1 MIAVRRIAAAAVLA
15 ALAGIS
21 APSAY
26 AASAATDDAPFL
38 KAIHQGNLA
47 EIAAGQS
54 ARKNATAACVK
65 TVGATLVRDH
75 RKLDV
80 GVKALA
86 KKLDVTLPSSPSAAQ
101 EKTMTALQGQVGT
114 SAYNTTWLKTEAK
127 SHEETLA
134 LIDRE
139 VSKGGNAEVKAAA
152 KAARP
157 VVARHLKLIRACE
170 ARVTPS

>member
-1 MIAVRRIAAAAVLA
+1 MIAVRRIAAATMLA
-15 ALAGIS
+15 ALAGLS

-26 AASAATDDAPFL
+26 AAASAVDDAPFL

-65 TVGATLVRDH
+65 SVGVTLVRDH

-86 KKLDVTLPSSPSAAQ
+86 AKLHVPLSASPSAAQ
-101 EKTMTALQGQVGT
+101 ERAMTAMQASVGT
-114 SAYNTTWLKTEAK
+114 SAYDTDWLTAEAK
-127 SHEETLA
+127 SHEDTLA
-134 LIDRE
+134 LIDGE
-139 VSKGGNAEVKAAA
+139 VAKGGNAEVKAAA
-152 KAARP
+152 RGARP
-157 VVARHLKLIRACE
+157 VVAKHLELIRACE
-170 ARVTPS
+170 ARVKQS

>member
-1 MIAVRRIAAAAVLA
+1 MIAVRRIAAATMLA

-21 APSAY
+21 APSAH
-26 AASAATDDAPFL
+26 AAAPATDDAPFL

-47 EIAAGQS
+47 EIAAGLS

-65 TVGATLVRDH
+65 TVGAVLVRDH

-80 GVKALA
+80 DVKALA
-86 KKLDVTLPSSPSAAQ
+86 SKLHVTLSPSPSAAQ
-101 EKTMTALQGQVGT
+101 EKAMTAVQSQVGS
-114 SAYNTTWLKTEAK
+114 SAYNTAWLTTEAT

-139 VSKGGNAEVKAAA
+139 TATGGNAEVKAAA
-152 KAARP
+152 RAARP
-157 VVARHLKLIRACE
+157 VVAKHLELIRACE
-170 ARVTPS
+170 ARVKRS